1 MTNVSKPF
9 ERFEQIERAYYA
21 ALASDSPSS
30 CRPSTWCRRS
40 SRRVPDATPQEIAD
54 ALRWSARK
62 DLRAADE
69 LAELYRKA
77 KPRWVSRATRGG
89 ALAMGEVA

>member
-1 MTNVSKPF
+1 MTNVSKSF

-21 ALASDSPSS
+21 ALAGRQPELVSAFDLVPAIFAA
-30 CRPSTWCRRS
+30 
-40 SRRVPDATPQEIAD
+40 VPDATPQEIAD

-77 KPRWVSRATRGG
+77 SRDG
-89 ALAMGEVA
+89 